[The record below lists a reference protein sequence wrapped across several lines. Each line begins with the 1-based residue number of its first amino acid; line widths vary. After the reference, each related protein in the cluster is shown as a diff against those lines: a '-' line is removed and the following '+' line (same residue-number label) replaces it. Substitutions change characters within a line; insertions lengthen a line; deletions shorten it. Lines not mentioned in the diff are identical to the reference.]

1 MVHAM
6 ITRVYAAGLAT
17 VLCFGSVFAPD
28 EAFARFGGFG
38 GRSFAFSSGFH
49 APAVR
54 TPFLAHR
61 RAFGFDRLRRQAGLL
76 PLTVLGGSAFYGPS
90 DYVDPY
96 SQPGAVEPEIV
107 TGAIPGGAY
116 PVFIGRRGCRT
127 QTVIVPSEDGGESS
141 INIVRCY

>member
-6 ITRVYAAGLAT
+6 ITRVYAAGLAA
-17 VLCFGSVFAPD
+17 VLCFGSVFASD
-28 EAFARFGGFG
+28 EAFARGGFG
-38 GRSFAFSSGFH
+38 GRSFAFHSGFH
-49 APAVR
+49 APALR

-61 RAFGFDRLRRQAGLL
+61 RAFGFDQLRRQAGLV
-76 PLTVLGGSAFYGPS
+76 PLTVLDGSGLYGPS

-96 SQPGAVEPEIV
+96 SQPAIEQEIV
-107 TGAIPGGAY
+107 TGAIPSGAY

-127 QTVIVPSEDGGESS
+127 QTVTVPSEDVGKRS